1 VRVDLL
7 DATSKDPLR
16 SDLNKK
22 IHIIQG
28 LIIRN
33 KIPELFAKIA
43 SWIPDPSSNSPYE
56 TKRIVTV
63 ACLPSGSRSCVC
75 VATCCIT

>member
-1 VRVDLL
+1 MRVDLL

-28 LIIRN
+28 LIILN

-56 TKRIVTV
+56 TKRNETNRDS
-63 ACLPSGSRSCVC
+63 CLL
-75 VATCCIT
+75 AEWLT